1 MQKDNKITEDLKSKI
16 RSLVKQVVIKQHNEP
31 NKQMIKEMPG
41 RITLA
46 CPYCGDSYSDDKK
59 KRGNIYWDTLQYHC
73 FNCGIHSNAYQ
84 LLKDNQIKLSNTDD
98 SIQIIDYIQ
107 EHKLAVNDIEV
118 LQHDVFKTI
127 YDLSPTRQELKKH
140 FGFKDVEVGDP
151 AFFYLRNRLL
161 SNKLENFLYSPK
173 DKRIVVLNR
182 APEDKIIG
190 FQTRSINK
198 RINSRYLTYD
208 IEKIYEE
215 FGKSLEVDE
224 NTLISIKKLST
235 LFGIMLVD
243 FQREVTMFE
252 GPIDAMFI
260 NNSIGLATATRSTEE
275 FDEIPTI
282 RYMFD
287 NDETGKKK
295 MMQKLKRGKKI
306 FTWQKF
312 FKQTKIDDIW
322 ENYIKNIDKNERDKY
337 PKQIGDLN
345 DLVIAAWLTKNK
357 CLSNINE
364 YFSDSKLDAYH
375 L

>member
-1 MQKDNKITEDLKSKI
+1 MSQSTKITEELKSKI
-16 RSLVKQVVIKQHNEP
+16 RSLVKQVVVKQHSEP

-46 CPYCGDSYSDDKK
+46 CPYCGDSTTDSHK
-59 KRGNIYWDTLQYHC
+59 KRGNLYWDTLQYHC
-73 FNCGIHSNAYQ
+73 FNCGVHSNAYQ
-84 LLKDNQIKLSNTDD
+84 LLKDNQIRLSNTDE

-107 EHKLAVNDIEV
+107 EHKLSVNDIEV
-118 LQHDVFKTI
+118 LQHDIFKTI
-127 YDLSPTRQELKKH
+127 YELSPTRKELKTH
-140 FGFKDVEVGDP
+140 FGFKDVEAGDP

-161 SNKLENFLYSPK
+161 SNKLENFMYSPK
-173 DKRIVVLNR
+173 DRRIVVLNR
-182 APEDKIIG
+182 APENRVIG

-235 LFGIMLVD
+235 LFGVMLVD

-312 FKQTKIDDIW
+312 FKETRIDDIW
-322 ENYIKNIDKNERDKY
+322 EKYLKNIDKNERDKY

-345 DLVIAAWLTKNK
+345 DLVIVSWLTKNK
-357 CLSNINE
+357 CLTNLNE